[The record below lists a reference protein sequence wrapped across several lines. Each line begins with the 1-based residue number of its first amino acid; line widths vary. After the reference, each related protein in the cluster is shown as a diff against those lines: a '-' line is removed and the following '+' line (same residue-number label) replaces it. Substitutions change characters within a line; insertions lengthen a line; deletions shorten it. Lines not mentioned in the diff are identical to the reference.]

1 MYDLVSKLVIFN
13 NKDTILYE
21 LSDIIHEFHTAKI
34 DKKTTTLKINE
45 QVNKILKIADYYSFT
60 GNLWHDYLLY
70 LLTSS
75 ENIFTLMVERRNNQD
90 ISDFSISKLVTRDLK
105 IFIELMNYDFSRLE
119 DELLINSFTIISNYT
134 PLSYKPK
141 NQHASIILND
151 FIRSIPTNLDETI
164 LFSYLCCFY
173 QKFGVGKFAFNKAF
187 KLSSTNNHD
196 DELIIPITSFNDS
209 IMLDDLVGYE
219 VQKQALIRNT
229 EAFINSNK
237 ANNVLLYG
245 DAGTGKS
252 SSIKAILNRYYN
264 HGLRIIEVYKHETKY
279 LSELISEI
287 KDRNYFFIIYMDDL
301 SFEESESEYKYLK
314 ALIEGGLEVLPDN
327 ILIYATSNRR
337 HLIKET
343 WNERTD
349 MSSSEDMYHSD
360 TVREKLSLVDRFGIS
375 IGYYKPTFN
384 EYVDIVISLARKFNS
399 IKLSDDELKSE
410 AKKWIVNHGS
420 PSGRTAEQLIYYL
433 LGEN

>member
-1 MYDLVSKLVIFN
+1 
-13 NKDTILYE
+13 
-21 LSDIIHEFHTAKI
+21 
-34 DKKTTTLKINE
+34 
-45 QVNKILKIADYYSFT
+45 
-60 GNLWHDYLLY
+60 
-70 LLTSS
+70 
-75 ENIFTLMVERRNNQD
+75 
-90 ISDFSISKLVTRDLK
+90 
-105 IFIELMNYDFSRLE
+105 
-119 DELLINSFTIISNYT
+119 
-134 PLSYKPK
+134 
-141 NQHASIILND
+141 
-151 FIRSIPTNLDETI
+151 
-164 LFSYLCCFY
+164 
-173 QKFGVGKFAFNKAF
+173 
-187 KLSSTNNHD
+187 
-196 DELIIPITSFNDS
+196 
-209 IMLDDLVGYE
+209 MLDDLVGYE

-229 EAFINSNK
+229 EAFINSYK

-264 HGLRIIEVYKHETKY
+264 RGLRIIEVYKHETKY

-349 MSSSEDMYHSD
+349 MSASEDMYHSD

-384 EYVDIVISLARKFNS
+384 EYVDIVISLSRKFNS
-399 IKLSDDELKSE
+399 IKLSDDELKDE

-433 LGEN
+433 LG